1 MSPATRR
8 GLLLAALILGGWLL
22 SLLLLLGADWGHWSP
37 MLLLLAVLLRSQ
49 LQTGLFIVGHDA
61 MHRVLLPAAPRLND
75 RIGALVLGLYAALP
89 FDRCLRQHQR
99 HHRAPGTALD
109 PDFHGPGQSSVLA
122 WYGRFMTRYLSPGQ
136 MSLLLTAWALLAWC
150 SSVQSVLLFC
160 TLPLMLSSLQLFLV
174 GTVLPHRRGA
184 GPELAQHTRSLALPE
199 WLSLLACY
207 HFGYHLEH
215 HQAPQ
220 LAWHELPRRHRE
232 GAASPLA
239 PSVFAQ

>member
-61 MHRVLLPAAPRLND
+61 MHRVLLPSAPRLND

-122 WYGRFMTRYLSPGQ
+122 WYGRFMARYLSPGQ

>member
-1 MSPATRR
+1 MRPATRR

-22 SLLLLLGADWGHWSP
+22 SLLLILPAAWGHWSP
-37 MLLLLAVLLRSQ
+37 PLMLLAVLLRSQ

-61 MHRVLLPAAPRLND
+61 MHRVLLPGAPRLND

-99 HHRAPGTALD
+99 HHRAPATALD
-109 PDFHGPGQSSVLA
+109 PDFHGPGQSSVVA
-122 WYGRFMTRYLSPGQ
+122 WYRRFMARYLNPVQ
-136 MSLLLTAWALLAWC
+136 MSLLLTAWALLAWW
-150 SSVQSVLLFC
+150 SSVESVLLFC
-160 TLPLMLSSLQLFLV
+160 TLPLMLSSLQLFVV
-174 GTVLPHRRGA
+174 GTVLPHRRGCGA
-184 GPELAQHTRSLALPE
+184 EPAQRTRSLDLPE

-220 LAWHELPRRHRE
+220 LAWHELPQRHRE
-232 GAASPLA
+232 RTPSPLA
-239 PSVFAQ
+239 PTVSAQ

>member
-122 WYGRFMTRYLSPGQ
+122 WYGRFMARYLSPGQ

>member
-1 MSPATRR
+1 LSPATRR

-122 WYGRFMTRYLSPGQ
+122 WYGRFMARYLSPGQ

>member
-1 MSPATRR
+1 MRPATRR

-22 SLLLLLGADWGHWSP
+22 SLLLVLRADWGRWP
-37 MLLLLAVLLRSQ
+37 FPLLALVVLLRSQ

-61 MHRVLLPAAPRLND
+61 MHRVLLPAAPGLND

-109 PDFHGPGQSSVLA
+109 PDFHGPGQGSIVA
-122 WYGRFMTRYLSPGQ
+122 WYQRFMARYLNPGQ

-150 SSVQSVLLFC
+150 TSVHAVLVFC
-160 TLPLMLSSLQLFLV
+160 TLPLMLSSLQLFVV
-174 GTVLPHRRGA
+174 GTYLPHRSSSD
-184 GPELAQHTRSLALPE
+184 LAQHTVSLALPE

-215 HQAPQ
+215 HQDPQ
-220 LAWHELPRRHRE
+220 LAWHELPRRRRE
-232 GAASPLA
+232 GAGSYLA
-239 PSVFAQ
+239 PSVSAQ

>member
-1 MSPATRR
+1 LSPATRR

-37 MLLLLAVLLRSQ
+37 VLLVLAVLLRSQ

-75 RIGALVLGLYAALP
+75 RIGALVLGLYASLP

-122 WYGRFMTRYLSPGQ
+122 WYGRFMARYLSPGQ

>member
-37 MLLLLAVLLRSQ
+37 MLLVLAVLLRSQ

-122 WYGRFMTRYLSPGQ
+122 WYGRFMARYLSPGQ

>member
-1 MSPATRR
+1 LSPATRR

-37 MLLLLAVLLRSQ
+37 VLLVLAVLLRSQ

>member
-37 MLLLLAVLLRSQ
+37 MLVVLAVLLRSQ

-122 WYGRFMTRYLSPGQ
+122 WYRRFMARYLNPGQ
-136 MSLLLTAWALLAWC
+136 MSLLLMAWALLAWC

-184 GPELAQHTRSLALPE
+184 GPELAPHTRSLALPE

-232 GAASPLA
+232 GDASPLA

>member
-1 MSPATRR
+1 
-8 GLLLAALILGGWLL
+8 
-22 SLLLLLGADWGHWSP
+22 

-122 WYGRFMTRYLSPGQ
+122 WYGRFMARYLSPGQ